1 MSTLLLRAG
10 GRSQE
15 DNVEGKE
22 GCIMVFSRSVGLFRL
37 ILVQIRWVLRTSGLK
52 FSWSGT
58 NF

>member
-10 GRSQE
+10 GCRQE

-22 GCIMVFSRSVGLFRL
+22 GCITVISRSVGPFRL
-37 ILVQIRWVLRTSGLK
+37 ILVKIRWVLRTSGLK

-58 NF
+58 SF